1 MKSRI
6 VVALTSAALI
16 GAMAPGF
23 AQARGDGY
31 RDGGYRGGHG
41 YSQQH
46 YRGHDRHDNS
56 ALGLALGLGILGIA
70 IASQYNA
77 NAVPNPYYA
86 PPPQSYGYSNSYGPG
101 YGNSYYQGAPY
112 GYVQPGNAN
121 Y

>member
-6 VVALTSAALI
+6 VVALTSAALV

-23 AQARGDGY
+23 AQAARGDGY

-41 YSQQH
+41 GYSQH

-77 NAVPNPYYA
+77 NAVPNPYN
-86 PPPQSYGYSNSYGPG
+86 PPVYQQPAYGHSYGPN
-101 YGNSYYQGAPY
+101 YGPNYGSGYYQPAPY
-112 GYVQPGNAN
+112 GYTQ
-121 Y
+121 